1 MASGSNKSIEIF
13 TESLP
18 ILNDALDYAR
28 MGIIPEGMYNNL
40 EYLKNLFICSSNIS
54 QEMKDILL
62 DPQTSGGL
70 LLSMP
75 EKDALEYI
83 SRMELY
89 NPWTRII
96 GEVTDKKD
104 YSIIIK

>member
-1 MASGSNKSIEIF
+1 MASGSNKTIEFFSNNIP
-13 TESLP
+13 L
-18 ILNDALDYAR
+18 IADALEYAK

-40 EYLKNLFICSSNIS
+40 EYLKDIFRVTNGVS
-54 QEMKDILL
+54 QEMQDVLL

-75 EKDALEYI
+75 EKDAKEYL

-89 NPWTRII
+89 TPHAKII
-96 GEVTDKKD
+96 GHVTDKQAL
-104 YSIIIK
+104 SIIIK